1 MNKNFTRH
9 QPHQVKLGSL
19 KSYLWILVVS
29 MIFGVSCEESSTG
42 EDSDL
47 PTVTTT
53 PVSELTSTGAITG
66 GNVTD
71 GGASEVLSRGVCLG
85 TKSNPAIETDTK
97 TSDGKGNGS
106 FTSVLTNLTPSTKYY
121 VRAYA
126 TNDAGIAY
134 GTEISFNTP
143 SGEITPP
150 SILDADG
157 NSYSVVRIGTQDWTV
172 QNWRSTRYNDGTAI
186 PKVTDNDTWSNLE
199 TGAYCSYDNTDANSA
214 DYGNLYNWYAVN
226 SGKLAPA
233 TGGWRVP
240 TAEDWKKLAAY
251 LGGFDEA
258 GKKMM
263 ETGISYWVSPNSEAT
278 NTSGFSA
285 RPNGVRNYFS
295 GNFDYLTYRA
305 YWWSSTNTST
315 AYAPYYSIR
324 ANEIQLREVTESDKT
339 NGYGVRLVRDVP

>member
-1 MNKNFTRH
+1 MNKNFSRL
-9 QPHQVKLGSL
+9 QPIQSTVGSM
-19 KSYLWILVVS
+19 KSYLWIFVVS
-29 MIFGVSCEESSTG
+29 LVFGVSCKDSSTDV
-42 EDSDL
+42 DSDL

-53 PVSELTSTGAITG
+53 SVSEVTSTGAMTG

-71 GGASEVLSRGVCLG
+71 GGTSTVLSRGVCLS
-85 TKSNPAIETDTK
+85 TKSNPVIETDFK
-97 TSDGKGNGS
+97 TSDGNGNGS
-106 FTSVLTNLTPSTKYY
+106 FTSALTNLTPSTKYF

-126 TNDAGIAY
+126 TNGSGTTY
-134 GTEISFNTP
+134 GQELSFTTL

-186 PKVTDNDTWSNLE
+186 PKVIDNDTWSNLE
-199 TGAYCSYDNTDANSA
+199 TGAFCSYDNTDANSA

-226 SGKLAPA
+226 SGKLEPA

-240 TAEDWKKLAAY
+240 TAEDWKKLAAN
-251 LGGFDEA
+251 LGGFDVA

-324 ANEIQLREVTESDKT
+324 SNEIQLREVTDSDKT